1 MPERTL
7 VWDGCVNV
15 RDLGGLSTEDGGK
28 TRFGAVVRADNVTLL
43 SDEGWD
49 ALVRYGVRRIVDL
62 RHDDETA
69 ADPAHRVG
77 VDVVHAPLIDDSAR
91 FAELDERLAGIT
103 EPVAWR
109 RANYLTV
116 LEWVPRNFARAVQ
129 AVVGAPE
136 GTVLIHCAGGVDR
149 TGLVVALLLRV
160 AGVPVDVIADDYA
173 ESEANWA
180 PSRKEWIAEAPDP
193 AERAKRQLLT
203 VMPAAAMH
211 DVILELEARHGTAAD
226 YLLGGGVS
234 AQELA
239 TARAKLRG

>member
-1 MPERTL
+1 VPERTL

-15 RDLGGLSTEDGGK
+15 RDLGGLPTEDGGK

-62 RHDDETA
+62 RHEEEA
-69 ADPAHRVG
+69 ASDPEHRVG
-77 VDVVHAPLIDDSAR
+77 VDVVHAPLVEDSAR
-91 FAELDERLAGIT
+91 FVELDERLAGIS

-109 RANYLTV
+109 SANYLLV
-116 LEWVPRNFARAVQ
+116 LEWFPENFARAVR

-136 GTVLIHCAGGVDR
+136 GTVLVHCAGGVDR

-160 AGVPVDVIADDYA
+160 AGVPVEAIAHDYA

-180 PSRKEWIAEAPDP
+180 PSRDEWIAEASDP
-193 AERAKRQLLT
+193 AERTKRRLLT

-211 DVILELEARHGTAAD
+211 DVIVELEARHGSAAD
-226 YLLGGGVS
+226 YLIAGGVS
-234 AQELA
+234 AQELS
-239 TARAKLRG
+239 TTRAKLRA

>member
-1 MPERTL
+1 VSTRDL

-15 RDLGGLSTEDGGK
+15 RDLGGLPTEDGGT

-62 RHDDETA
+62 RHDDEA
-69 ADPAHRVG
+69 AAEPAHRVG
-77 VDVVHAPLIDDSAR
+77 VDVVHAPLIDESAR
-91 FAELDERLAGIT
+91 FDELDEHLAGIT

-109 RANYLTV
+109 RANYLLV
-116 LEWVPRNFARAVQ
+116 LEWFPENFARAVR
-129 AVVGAPE
+129 AVVGTPE
-136 GTVLIHCAGGVDR
+136 GTVLVHCAGGVDR

-160 AGVPVDVIADDYA
+160 AGVPIDAIADDYA

-180 PSRKEWIAEAPDP
+180 PSRGEWIAEAPDP
-193 AERAKRQLLT
+193 AERAKRTLLT

-211 DVILELEARHGTAAD
+211 EVLVELEARHGSAAD
-226 YLLGGGVS
+226 YLIGGGVS

-239 TARAKLRG
+239 TARAKLRA